1 MSTKILLRIAAVL
14 LLLHGIGH
22 TFGVASWKDPNGDIA
37 KQIPEVVRLMQSE
50 GVSFMGINST
60 MARFYD
66 GFGYCGT
73 IFLLF
78 LSVLLWVLSCRT
90 DKSIIKI
97 LWVTCGAI
105 VALAVLEM
113 IYFFP
118 MAWMFCLISA
128 ALIITSIY
136 LIQKNDK
143 RSNTAI

>member
-1 MSTKILLRIAAVL
+1 MKSKLLLRIAAAL
-14 LLLHGIGH
+14 MLLHGIGH
-22 TFGVASWKDPNGDIA
+22 TFGVATWKNPDGDIA

-50 GVSFMGINST
+50 SVNFMGINST
-60 MARFYD
+60 MAKFYD

-78 LSVLLWVLSCRT
+78 LAVLLWVIACRK
-90 DKSIIKI
+90 DKSAIKI

-128 ALIITSIY
+128 VLIVVSIFQ
-136 LIQKNDK
+136 IKKHNGQGD
-143 RSNTAI
+143 S